1 MSRILITGGAGF
13 VGYHL
18 AKKEADLGNKVT
30 IIDNFERPN
39 FDKEFSEL
47 ISRDNIKFLERDVSV
62 ESTFKGLKIDYYD
75 VVYHFAA
82 LNGTANFYKYP
93 ARVLKIGCLS
103 TIFLLDWISLHDKVP
118 RIIYTSSSETYAG
131 TASLMGDDF
140 PIPTPEEVPLTIDD
154 VKNVRWSYGAS
165 KLIGEVAFFNY
176 AKMYDFDNFNI
187 VRLHNIYGPRMG
199 SEHVIS
205 QFIIRFLNKEFP
217 FKIMGSDQTRSF
229 CFIDDVLEA
238 LEKIVN
244 SDLKKEIIH
253 VGNEKEEI
261 KIVDLAKII
270 FDNENKEYDFNLQDA
285 PAGSVSRRCPKIEKL
300 KLLGIKD
307 QIALRDG
314 IEETFRW
321 YKENYR

>member
-1 MSRILITGGAGF
+1 MILII
-13 VGYHL
+13 L
-18 AKKEADLGNKVT
+18 ILKK
-30 IIDNFERPN
+30 I
-39 FDKEFSEL
+39 
-47 ISRDNIKFLERDVSV
+47 
-62 ESTFKGLKIDYYD
+62 
-75 VVYHFAA
+75 
-82 LNGTANFYKYP
+82 
-93 ARVLKIGCLS
+93 
-103 TIFLLDWISLHDKVP
+103 
-118 RIIYTSSSETYAG
+118 
-131 TASLMGDDF
+131 
-140 PIPTPEEVPLTIDD
+140 
-154 VKNVRWSYGAS
+154 
-165 KLIGEVAFFNY
+165 
-176 AKMYDFDNFNI
+176 
-187 VRLHNIYGPRMG
+187 
-199 SEHVIS
+199 
-205 QFIIRFLNKEFP
+205 
-217 FKIMGSDQTRSF
+217 
-229 CFIDDVLEA
+229 IDDVLEA